1 MSRQYPPGLPPS
13 HGPSTSSGCLFTLI
27 DLIISIFEK
36 SGSRVPPPPPPH
48 HHHPHPTAYPP
59 RVATESDAAAAFVV
73 ALLSLVTCPFIGV
86 FGLVLANKAEERIR
100 ASGGWLRGSGLVN
113 AARVISLISIALSVV
128 LVIVM
133 AYLLTQSGS

>member
-36 SGSRVPPPPPPH
+36 SGSRVPPPPPP
-48 HHHPHPTAYPP
+48 PPPPTAYPP

>member
-36 SGSRVPPPPPPH
+36 SGSRVPPPPPH
-48 HHHPHPTAYPP
+48 HPTAYPP